1 MLNNID
7 KEKKLHHW
15 FSQLTQI
22 PHKDTNTPKND
33 PYRRERDIHS
43 IIGEL
48 YNSLPKTSTKGNS
61 KYHR

>member
-1 MLNNID
+1 MLNDID

-22 PHKDTNTPKND
+22 PHKDTKTPKND
-33 PYRRERDIHS
+33 PYERERDIWS
-43 IIGEL
+43 IIKEL
-48 YNSLPKTSTKGNS
+48 YNSLPTTSTKGNS

>member
-1 MLNNID
+1 MLNDID

-22 PHKDTNTPKND
+22 PHDDTHTPKND

-43 IIGEL
+43 IVREL
-48 YNSLPKTSTKGNS
+48 YNSLPTTSTKGNS
-61 KYHR
+61 KYHK

>member
-22 PHKDTNTPKND
+22 PNKDTHDLNND
-33 PYRRERDIHS
+33 SHRRERDIHS
-43 IIGEL
+43 IIKEL
-48 YNSLPKTSTKGNS
+48 YNSLPYTSTKGKS
-61 KYHR
+61 KYHN